1 VSARTHPRAVGV
13 FVLLAIGLVLGA
25 IAVLSSGGW
34 WVERHRFAVF
44 FPGSVRGLNPGATVS
59 FRGVKI
65 GEVAEV
71 SAFLTGQPDP
81 PFQIE
86 VVLELRGN
94 VFQVPEGVTGPF
106 DGLSGQ
112 AFADELMR
120 RGLRARMLSAS
131 LLTGQRYIELD
142 FQPDQ
147 EARLAGLSHG
157 YPELPTTPTSLEQLG
172 ERAEEF
178 FEKLAELPLAQMLDD
193 VRSGFAGLRETFE
206 SKELRS
212 AFTTANRSMKEIEP
226 TLVQARAAMRDIEGL
241 IRTIQAE
248 ATSTGR
254 AGRESLDRLGD
265 TLDRADQATATLSET
280 LRGGDDAR
288 LEAMRVLD
296 ELHQTLLVLRNLAE
310 YVQTH
315 PEALV
320 IGKEGRKVDK

>member
-1 VSARTHPRAVGV
+1 M
-13 FVLLAIGLVLGA
+13 LAAIALVLA
-25 IAVLSSGGW
+25 AVALLSSGGW
-34 WVERHRFAVF
+34 WVEKHRFAVF

-71 SAFLTGQPDP
+71 SAFLTGRADA

-86 VVLELRGN
+86 VVLEIRRNL
-94 VFQVPEGVTGPF
+94 VQVPDGVTGPF
-106 DGLSGQ
+106 AGLRGQ
-112 AFADELMR
+112 ALADEFIR
-120 RGLRARMLSAS
+120 RGIRARMLSAS

-142 FQPDQ
+142 FQPDK

-178 FEKLAELPLAQMLDD
+178 FEKLAELPLAKMLDD
-193 VRSGFAGLRETFE
+193 MRKGVEGLRETFE

-212 AFTTANRSMKEIEP
+212 AFTTANRSMKELEP
-226 TLVQARAAMRDIEGL
+226 TLVQARASMKDIEVL
-241 IRTIQAE
+241 IKTIQDE
-248 ATSTGR
+248 ATSTGK

-265 TLDRADQATATLSET
+265 TLDRADKATATLDET
-280 LRGGDDAR
+280 LRAGDDAR
-288 LEAMRVLD
+288 LEAMQVLA

-320 IGKEGRKVDK
+320 IGKEDKKGGK